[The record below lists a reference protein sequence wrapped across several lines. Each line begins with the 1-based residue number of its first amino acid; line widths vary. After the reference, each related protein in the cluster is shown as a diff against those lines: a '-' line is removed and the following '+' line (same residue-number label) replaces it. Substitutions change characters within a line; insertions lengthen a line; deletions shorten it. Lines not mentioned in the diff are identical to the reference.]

1 VILWLLLQVELYNG
15 WAFWSNGLP
24 TEGSSYVWEGEW
36 NRPPLHQHRVHALG
50 PLLLCQQPDLN
61 GKAFWYFS
69 RQRLTILHTSFCPPE
84 LGTEASLSSPIPIT
98 PGTRR
103 KPPRGCPDRLQHRPD
118 PPRRRRVRL
127 VPQVPREGLGA
138 QPKVPRTK
146 VTQGKQSVTLVEYS
160 QFTECIY

>member
-1 VILWLLLQVELYNG
+1 MGEHSEAMAYQQKAVLMSERVNGIDHPYTITEYTHLALYCFANSQISMVCS
-15 WAFWSNGLP
+15 FLTLP
-24 TEGSSYVWEGEW
+24 KVDNIYT
-36 NRPPLHQHRVHALG
+36 
-50 PLLLCQQPDLN
+50 
-61 GKAFWYFS
+61 
-69 RQRLTILHTSFCPPE
+69 TFCLPHS
-84 LGTEASLSSPIPIT
+84 GAKASLPSPVPIA
-98 PGTRR
+98 PGARR

-160 QFTECIY
+160 QFTECIYQPHFPP